1 MNATSISAQA
11 PATRSRLGL
20 DAVARLARQSRE
32 TASAAR
38 HLPAALLRTGTTLLP
53 LTGASD
59 HCHPATGHA
68 PVVLVHGYA
77 ASLDCWSTL
86 AGDLSHHGFDDIHAF
101 AYNGV
106 VSGPFEVARSL
117 AETVASLV
125 QRAGADGV
133 HLVGHSLGGIIVRLA
148 VEYGGLW
155 DRTATVVTIT
165 TPHRG
170 TPLAWAAPGP
180 SGRWMRPGM
189 TVLSGPSHSRTEAG
203 PRYVNFYGS
212 HDAVVPPSSARLDD
226 ARVTNIRIERS
237 GHLGATRADE
247 VRGRLPVELFAAE
260 AARRLPEPLLARR
273 VTRPAHSLSTTAG
286 RRAA

>member
-1 MNATSISAQA
+1 MNAIGISAQV

-20 DAVARLARQSRE
+20 DAISRLVRQSRE

-53 LTGASD
+53 LTGAPD

-86 AGDLSHHGFDDIHAF
+86 AGDLGRHGFDDIHAF

-125 QRAGADGV
+125 QRTGADGV
-133 HLVGHSLGGIIVRLA
+133 HLVGHSLGGIVVRLA

-189 TVLSGPSHSRTEAG
+189 TVLAEPSHSGTKTG
-203 PRYVNFYGS
+203 PRYVNFYGA
-212 HDAVVPPSSARLDD
+212 HDAVVPPSSARLDV
-226 ARVTNIRIERS
+226 AGVTNICIERS

-247 VRGRLPVELFAAE
+247 VRDRLPVELFAAE
-260 AARRLPEPLLARR
+260 AARRLPVPLLPRL
-273 VTRPAHSLSTTAG
+273 VERPTHSLATTTG

>member
-1 MNATSISAQA
+1 MNAIGISAQV

-20 DAVARLARQSRE
+20 DAVARLVRQSRG

-53 LTGASD
+53 LTGAPD
-59 HCHPATGHA
+59 PCHPATGHA

-86 AGDLSHHGFDDIHAF
+86 AGDLSRHGFDDIHAF

-125 QRAGADGV
+125 QRTGADGV

-189 TVLSGPSHSRTEAG
+189 TVLSEPSHSGTESG
-203 PRYVNFYGS
+203 PRYVNFFGA
-212 HDAVVPPSSARLDD
+212 HDAVVPPWSARLDVD
-226 ARVTNIRIERS
+226 QVTNIRIERS

-247 VRGRLPVELFAAE
+247 VRDRLPVELFAAE
-260 AARRLPEPLLARR
+260 AARRPPTPLPRR
-273 VTRPAHSLSTTAG
+273 ITRPAHSLSTTAG